1 MTYKCVKKSDFG
13 LMANGYRRL
22 LSADKLAKITK
33 FRKCETPLMEPARAK
48 ASPFPETRD
57 LGRG

>member
-1 MTYKCVKKSDFG
+1 MTYKYVKKSAFS

-22 LSADKLAKITK
+22 LSADMHATITK

-48 ASPFPETRD
+48 ASPFPETLD
-57 LGRG
+57 LERG

>member
-1 MTYKCVKKSDFG
+1 MCQKSLIFG

-33 FRKCETPLMEPARAK
+33 FRKCETPLMEPERAK
-48 ASPFPETRD
+48 ASPFPETLD